1 MTITCKF
8 SKHGLKRM
16 EERNIKREWV
26 EMKIDYDKKVDAL
39 YIQLLDDPVSDI
51 EEINNGDIR

>member
-1 MTITCKF
+1 MTTTCKF